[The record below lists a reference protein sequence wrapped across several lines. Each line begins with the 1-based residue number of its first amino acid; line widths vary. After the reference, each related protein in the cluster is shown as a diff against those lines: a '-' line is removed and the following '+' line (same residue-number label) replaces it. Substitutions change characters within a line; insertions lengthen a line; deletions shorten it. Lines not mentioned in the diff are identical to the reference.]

1 MFLHWGDVLAYFDES
16 VTHLPGFCG
25 GRCVEAGGGH
35 GVDLEEGPH
44 GPQEPLM
51 PQEQGC
57 HLALCVPT
65 DRHRL
70 LRVQRRR
77 GTGQQVHIPRQ
88 AANSIGLRGI
98 QSAPWL
104 HLQEDTKEEEKTR
117 KCQRRH
123 HHLLLLLLHSL
134 EGAARECIG
143 CLSVH
148 KMTNKM

>member
-16 VTHLPGFCG
+16 VTHLTGFFG

-70 LRVQRRR
+70 LRVLKQENAKEDITIFFFFFCILLKVQP
-77 GTGQQVHIPRQ
+77 G
-88 AANSIGLRGI
+88 
-98 QSAPWL
+98 SAL
-104 HLQEDTKEEEKTR
+104 DASLSTK
-117 KCQRRH
+117 
-123 HHLLLLLLHSL
+123 
-134 EGAARECIG
+134 
-143 CLSVH
+143 
-148 KMTNKM
+148 